1 MIDVPCQ
8 FCTKSIFISVVV
20 LFYWI
25 NNIIFKT
32 SFYFVYAHYLKR
44 SSAIYMKYEYLSK
57 QLLFRLSGVS
67 KMHTKLFH
75 FVRVLNCKWNL
86 LHYIL
91 FFINLITTFRVWK
104 INLII
109 SLPIWEEKSI
119 FLLKLSALEQFAYV
133 LLNSIQ
139 KNSTP
144 SYMKASQPSTHNL

>member
-1 MIDVPCQ
+1 MLKNSDLTKPKNLYWPNQTLPEREKPDLTRPVLTTGPDLTRPVKFSTQLSPTKTLVYKIWKFPCTPMIDVPCQ

-75 FVRVLNCKWNL
+75 L
-86 LHYIL
+86 
-91 FFINLITTFRVWK
+91 
-104 INLII
+104 
-109 SLPIWEEKSI
+109 
-119 FLLKLSALEQFAYV
+119 
-133 LLNSIQ
+133 
-139 KNSTP
+139 
-144 SYMKASQPSTHNL
+144 

>member
-1 MIDVPCQ
+1 MAIIDLNDKKQITGKKSIMSRCNLSYRLKRSGPYRIWKFPCTPMIDVPCQ

-75 FVRVLNCKWNL
+75 FVRILNCKWNL
-86 LHYIL
+86 LHYI
-91 FFINLITTFRVWK
+91 FFYK
-104 INLII
+104 
-109 SLPIWEEKSI
+109 P
-119 FLLKLSALEQFAYV
+119 
-133 LLNSIQ
+133 
-139 KNSTP
+139 
-144 SYMKASQPSTHNL
+144 HNYI